1 MHQSFIEIVN
11 RREVIITNTNPV
23 TVEQKVIE
31 MGMRDAFDFMV
42 EMCIN
47 VYQLNID
54 TILG

>member
-1 MHQSFIEIVN
+1 MYQSFIEIVN

-23 TVEQKVIE
+23 TVEQEVIE
-31 MGMRDAFDFMV
+31 MGMKDAFEFMV

-54 TILG
+54 SILG